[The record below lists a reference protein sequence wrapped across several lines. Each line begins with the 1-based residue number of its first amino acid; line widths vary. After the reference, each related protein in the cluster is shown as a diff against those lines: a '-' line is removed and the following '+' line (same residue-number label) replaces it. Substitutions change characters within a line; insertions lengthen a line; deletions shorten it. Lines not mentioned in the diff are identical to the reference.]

1 LPTDEREFIRAVAP
15 KSQAINTTL
24 QNYAV
29 ELKGSVARGFTP
41 PAEWSN
47 EVIRRLAAADVKFDA
62 KMDAA
67 ARRFLT
73 RDLANRVARISFG
86 DAAAKARTASED
98 HQLAKALQLLG
109 SSTTQ
114 AQLLAG
120 FARK

>member
-1 LPTDEREFIRAVAP
+1 
-15 KSQAINTTL
+15 
-24 QNYAV
+24 
-29 ELKGSVARGFTP
+29 VARDFTP
-41 PAEWSN
+41 PADWSN
-47 EVIRRLAAADVKFDA
+47 EVIRRLAAADVKFDS

-86 DAAAKARTASED
+86 DAVAKARTASDD

-120 FARK
+120 VRK